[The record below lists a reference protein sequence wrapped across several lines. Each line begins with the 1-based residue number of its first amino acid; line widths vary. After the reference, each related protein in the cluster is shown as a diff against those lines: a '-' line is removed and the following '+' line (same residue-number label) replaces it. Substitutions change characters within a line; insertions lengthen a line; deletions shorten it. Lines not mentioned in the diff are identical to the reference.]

1 MSRPLLLVS
10 LILLLVFTSQFEW
23 NQLIVNEVEARPLV
37 LSQKQQ
43 YIIEREE
50 SVKEKASPL
59 PELCVA
65 ADCECA
71 HYDID
76 LTASAFKIHASLR
89 PKIRLC
95 ELPNL
100 DSRYVNIFNIILSQE
115 KQIHKLE
122 KLVQSLQ
129 EQLQVCKGKDDFV
142 NDTTGSLTE
151 LLNELNDRQIME

>member
-50 SVKEKASPL
+50 SVKEK
-59 PELCVA
+59 
-65 ADCECA
+65 
-71 HYDID
+71 
-76 LTASAFKIHASLR
+76 
-89 PKIRLC
+89 
-95 ELPNL
+95 
-100 DSRYVNIFNIILSQE
+100 IILSQE

-129 EQLQVCKGKDDFV
+129 EQLQVCKGKDDSV

>member
-50 SVKEKASPL
+50 SVKEK
-59 PELCVA
+59 
-65 ADCECA
+65 
-71 HYDID
+71 
-76 LTASAFKIHASLR
+76 
-89 PKIRLC
+89 
-95 ELPNL
+95 
-100 DSRYVNIFNIILSQE
+100 IILSQE